1 MEEEEEAA
9 PFEQGS
15 LQYNLDSASLGCLQ
29 GKVCDEGEGRL
40 LGTQGALRLGLRF
53 KAWLAQVYWIEF
65 SKSPANVAAL
75 AKYCWYTPFPS
86 GRRAILP

>member
-40 LGTQGALRLGLRF
+40 FWAH
-53 KAWLAQVYWIEF
+53 KV
-65 SKSPANVAAL
+65 
-75 AKYCWYTPFPS
+75 PS
-86 GRRAILP
+86 GLDYALKHGWHRFTG